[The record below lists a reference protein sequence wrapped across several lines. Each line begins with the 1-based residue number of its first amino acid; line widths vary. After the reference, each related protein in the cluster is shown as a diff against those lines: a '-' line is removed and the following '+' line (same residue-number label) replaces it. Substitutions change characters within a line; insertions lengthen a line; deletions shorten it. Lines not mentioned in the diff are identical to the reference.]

1 MQTNLKAMRK
11 YDAGLIFVTIV
22 AAVGFISVLLSL
34 SPITNANPKYSQL
47 SYLKE
52 TEGKALD
59 FRTVAQTSLD
69 EWQSVSSPINL
80 GMDTKVHWFSM
91 IVSPTHST
99 GSRYLLHIDY
109 PLIDHLDVAVFSQL
123 GSSPVVTYASG
134 DAEPFDNRPVL
145 HVKPLFPLPESAQS
159 QRVIIRVQTS
169 GTIRLPIRIWEE
181 AEFITFTSS
190 RNLALGIFFG
200 ILVAMG
206 VSNAFLTVTTSN
218 VSFLFYSGYIVNL
231 ALILATLHGYGFA
244 YLWSGSA
251 LFQSKAILLFSNA
264 TIMFATLFTRSL
276 LPISVYSGKVDKIV
290 KALSWVYGISIVT
303 SFFLPY
309 SFMIKAFLLL
319 LSFTVIFVMWLG
331 IWLALKGVVVARYF
345 TIAWGFL
352 LVSGLSASLD
362 NVNLIQLP
370 ISSNNLLIIGGAVET
385 LILALILA
393 INYSHS
399 RDDLVDAQQFA
410 LEQEKHANSA
420 KENLIEVQ
428 KRHQED
434 LEYKVEERTL
444 ELEVTLRELSE
455 ANNELERLNA
465 IDPLT
470 GAHNRRHF
478 DKRLRSE
485 GRRSRREQTPLSLII
500 IDVDHFKSINDRYGH
515 DGGDECLKHVT
526 RVFQNHIHRP
536 TDDLCRIGGEEFAVI
551 LPNTDIEGALHVAE
565 SMRRGLE
572 SSPLVYGDES
582 IQLTASAGLS
592 TTVIVDE
599 DHAQRL
605 FKFADELLYE
615 AKSAGRNRVEY
626 KTLQE
631 KL

>member
-91 IVSPTHST
+91 IVSPTQST

-181 AEFITFTSS
+181 AEFISFTSS

-264 TIMFATLFTRSL
+264 TIMFAALFTRSL

-572 SSPLVYGDES
+572 SSPLVYGNES

>member
-91 IVSPTHST
+91 MVSPTQST

-572 SSPLVYGDES
+572 SSPLVYGNES

>member
-91 IVSPTHST
+91 IVSPTQST

-181 AEFITFTSS
+181 AEFISFTSS

-276 LPISVYSGKVDKIV
+276 LPIGVYSGKVDKIV

>member
-91 IVSPTHST
+91 IVSPTQST

-134 DAEPFDNRPVL
+134 DAEPFDSRPVL

-181 AEFITFTSS
+181 AEFISFTSS

>member
-1 MQTNLKAMRK
+1 MQTNLRAMRK

-34 SPITNANPKYSQL
+34 SPITNSNPKYSQL

-52 TEGKALD
+52 TEGEALN
-59 FRTVAQTSLD
+59 FRTVTQKSLN
-69 EWQSVSSPINL
+69 EWQSASSPINL

-91 IVSPTHST
+91 IVSPTQST

-109 PLIDHLDVAVFSQL
+109 PLIDHLDVAVFNQL

-134 DAEPFDNRPVL
+134 DAEPFDNRPIL

-159 QRVIIRVQTS
+159 QRIIIRVQTS

-181 AEFITFTSS
+181 AEFISFTSS

-200 ILVAMG
+200 IMVAMG
-206 VSNAFLTVTTSN
+206 VSNAFLTVTTSS
-218 VSFLFYSGYIVNL
+218 VSFLYYSGYIINL

-244 YLWSGSA
+244 YLWSDSA

-276 LPISVYSGKVDKIV
+276 LPIGVYSGNVDKTV
-290 KALSWVYGISIVT
+290 KALSWFYGISIVT

-309 SFMIKAFLLL
+309 TFMIKAFLLL
-319 LSFTVIFVMWLG
+319 LSCTVIFTMWLG
-331 IWLALKGVVVARYF
+331 IWLTLKGVVVARYF

-362 NVNLIQLP
+362 NVNLVQLP

-410 LEQEKHANSA
+410 LEQEKHANIA
-420 KENLIEVQ
+420 KESLIEAQ

-455 ANNELERLNA
+455 VNHELERLNA

-485 GRRSRREQTPLSLII
+485 GRRSRREQTPLSLIV
-500 IDVDHFKSINDRYGH
+500 IDVDHFKSINDKYGH

-526 RVFQNHIHRP
+526 RVFQSHIHRP

-565 SMRRGLE
+565 SMRQGLE

-592 TTVIVDE
+592 TTIIVDE

-605 FKFADELLYE
+605 FKFADELLYR
-615 AKSAGRNRVEY
+615 AKSAGRNRVAH
-626 KTLQE
+626 KPLQE

>member
-91 IVSPTHST
+91 IVSPTQST

-181 AEFITFTSS
+181 AEFISFTSS

-410 LEQEKHANSA
+410 LEQEKRANSA
-420 KENLIEVQ
+420 KENLIEAQ